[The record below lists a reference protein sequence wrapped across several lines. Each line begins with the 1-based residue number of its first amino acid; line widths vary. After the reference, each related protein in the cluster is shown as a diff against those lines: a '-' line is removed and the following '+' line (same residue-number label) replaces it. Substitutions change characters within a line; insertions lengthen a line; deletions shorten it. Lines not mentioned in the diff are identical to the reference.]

1 MNFNKPIKVANI
13 IEAGRIAWNEL
24 SLITDAEPELFES
37 TEDFKE
43 FYFLL
48 CQKLFEDENRV

>member
-1 MNFNKPIKVANI
+1 MKGNNEV

-24 SLITDAEPELFES
+24 SLITDADPELFES